1 MTAVSAVTGGLKAAI
16 YTEVLQAVTSMIG
29 TGAIFILG
37 KTIRIISVS
46 LSLLARTALLDL

>member
-37 KTIRIISVS
+37 KTIKIISVS